1 MGRAA
6 ERVEL
11 ARRAISAFEE
21 VIEIENPN
29 SIERDAAIQRFE
41 FTFEAV
47 WKAAKEVLFERE
59 GIDSGSPK
67 SVIRSCRE
75 TAILDAEQTLKNS
88 EPFPYLCTQRT
99 WERLYVT
106 HEPTHQASRLTASS
120 RSLPSLR
127 ARLSDSRAT
136 TGVAR
141 RSWRRRLP
149 PE

>member
-6 ERVEL
+6 ERIEL
-11 ARRAISAFEE
+11 ARRALSAFEE
-21 VIEIENPN
+21 VMQIDKPS

-75 TAILDAEQTLKNS
+75 TAILDAEQTVAALQMADDRNLSVYTYNEKLAA
-88 EPFPYLCTQRT
+88 EIY
-99 WERLYVT
+99 
-106 HEPTHQASRLTASS
+106 SRLHRYQSVFSAW
-120 RSLPSLR
+120 LNGIENN
-127 ARLSDSRAT
+127 D
-136 TGVAR
+136 
-141 RSWRRRLP
+141 
-149 PE
+149 